1 MSSHFLN
8 TKKNSR
14 LIVIDLEHSSD
25 AKSEIQAALR
35 HSPDEV
41 ALIGGD
47 IENKNIFEKVGIVA
61 NFYPQGTDA
70 KQLATNLSA

>member
-1 MSSHFLN
+1 MPSHFLN

-14 LIVIDLEHSSD
+14 LIVIDLEHSTD

-61 NFYPQGTDA
+61 CFYPQGTDA
-70 KQLATNLSA
+70 KQLASNLSA